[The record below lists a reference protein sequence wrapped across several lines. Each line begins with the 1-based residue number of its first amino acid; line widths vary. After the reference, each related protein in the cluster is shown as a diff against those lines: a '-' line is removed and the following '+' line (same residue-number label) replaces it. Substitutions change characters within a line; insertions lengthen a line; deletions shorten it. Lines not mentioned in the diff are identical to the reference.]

1 MYVHVYNL
9 ENIEIYDIF
18 SRRKMKDDF
27 SKKVHGNTMFSVY
40 SVKMVFLFPTN
51 MKLPFCQKSK
61 DYLLPRNT
69 NKNGISDITK
79 TDDAHPRKDDIGALD

>member
-27 SKKVHGNTMFSVY
+27 SKKKYMETRC
-40 SVKMVFLFPTN
+40 FL
-51 MKLPFCQKSK
+51 
-61 DYLLPRNT
+61 YIR
-69 NKNGISDITK
+69 
-79 TDDAHPRKDDIGALD
+79 